1 MELVIWPAPPQLMYR
16 LLLVQQL
23 RQHSGPLLWPAAS
36 FWSGVQRE
44 YRACYRRSFIS
55 SERCFVSSDN
65 LRRWFFPTSMNPAAL
80 FVLAIYLTRL
90 GYGEAEWIVHRRNF
104 KTDIVSLAVL
114 MEFVYQLSFLSF
126 FLSCFFFLFRFVSI
140 WLKLI
145 FYYLIICLQIGRIQI
160 DNLILIVLRIR
171 YFQKWNIFILRKK
184 NKIYNLNIFEH
195 I

>member
-114 MEFVYQLSFLSF
+114 MEFVQPVEFPFLLSFL
-126 FLSCFFFLFRFVSI
+126 LFFFYFVLWVFDLEIIILLSN
-140 WLKLI
+140 
-145 FYYLIICLQIGRIQI
+145 YLSS
-160 DNLILIVLRIR
+160 D
-171 YFQKWNIFILRKK
+171 W
-184 NKIYNLNIFEH
+184 
-195 I
+195 